1 MDRLWTDTVGF
12 AAAKMIRRILGLA
25 HNIDLEW
32 IKDEKLRAICEVRAL
47 TLARDMMVNTKNYAD
62 ITDVTAA
69 ARARR
74 RRTPDFA

>member
-32 IKDEKLRAICEVRAL
+32 IADKDRRATCEARAL
-47 TLARDMMVNTKNYAD
+47 MLARDMMVNAD
-62 ITDVTAA
+62 RYPTIASVTAA
-69 ARARR
+69 ARRMRAEMKGY
-74 RRTPDFA
+74 